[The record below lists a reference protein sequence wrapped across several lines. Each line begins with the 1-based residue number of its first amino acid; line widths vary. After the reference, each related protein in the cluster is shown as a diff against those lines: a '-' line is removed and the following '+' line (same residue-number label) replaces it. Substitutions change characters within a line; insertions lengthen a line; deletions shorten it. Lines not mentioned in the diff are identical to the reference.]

1 MKILSAK
8 QIYQADRVTIKN
20 RSISSTELMEQAAF
34 KCFEWIKNNVFNK
47 NKIIHVFCGI
57 GNNGGDG
64 LVIARKLNEANYH
77 VNIFIVN
84 FSNKRS
90 NDFQINFNR
99 LIEMGLKPVELNK
112 TEKFP
117 DINKNEIIIDAIF
130 GVGITRVPQGFV
142 KEIIQ
147 KINKTEA
154 TIISI
159 DLPSGLFPES
169 LVEDKSSVIKASH
182 TLTFQNPK
190 LGLLLVE
197 NGIFSENWSLLDIG
211 LDKSFIASIK
221 SNFEMIDQNMIRSIY
236 KPRSKFSHKGDFG
249 HSLIIGGSFGK
260 IGAVI
265 LASRAALKIGS
276 GLVTAYIPKC
286 GYSVLQ
292 TANPEIMVEVDDE
305 NYLQYFN
312 FKTDSKVIGIGIGMG
327 THLKTKNGFE
337 KFLKENKKP
346 LVIDADAI
354 NILAKHRNLLDLI
367 PKNSILTPHP
377 KEFER
382 LVGKWGNDYEKLNM
396 LRKFSS
402 KYKCIVILK
411 GMYTAVASNDKI
423 YFNITGNAALAT
435 AGSGDVLTGIIT
447 GLIAQNYTPIH
458 ACILG
463 VYIHGKTADIAINT
477 NESSESFTASDSI
490 HHISNVF
497 NEITFNWHKF

>member
-8 QIYQADRVTIKN
+8 QIYQADKATIRN
-20 RSISSTELMEQAAF
+20 RSISSTELMEQAAL
-34 KCFEWIKNNVFNK
+34 KCFEWLENNVFDK
-47 NKIIHVFCGI
+47 NKIIHIFCGI

-64 LVIARKLNEANYH
+64 LVIARKLLEANYK

-90 NDFQINFNR
+90 DDFQINFKR
-99 LIEMGLKPVELNK
+99 LIDMGLKPVELNK
-112 TEKFP
+112 IEEFP
-117 DINKNEIIIDAIF
+117 VIDKNEIIIDAIF
-130 GVGITRVPQGFV
+130 GVGITRVPRGFV

-154 TIISI
+154 AIISI

-169 LVEDKSSVIKASH
+169 LVEDRRSVIKASQ

-190 LGLLLVE
+190 LALLLVE
-197 NGIFSENWSLLDIG
+197 NGIFTENWTLLDIG
-211 LDKSFIASIK
+211 LDKPFIASLK
-221 SNFEMIDQNMIRSIY
+221 SSFEMIDQNMIRSIY
-236 KPRSKFSHKGDFG
+236 KRRNKFSHKGDFG

-286 GYSVLQ
+286 GYSALQ

-312 FKTDSKVIGIGIGMG
+312 FKTDAKVIGIGVGMG
-327 THLKTKNGFE
+327 THLKTIKGFE
-337 KFLKENKKP
+337 IFLKENKKP
-346 LVIDADAI
+346 PVIDADAI
-354 NILAKHRNLLDLI
+354 NILAKQRNLLDLI

-382 LVGKWGNDYEKLNM
+382 LVGKWNNDYEKLSM
-396 LRKFSS
+396 LRKFTS
-402 KYKCIVILK
+402 KYNCIVILK
-411 GMYTAVASNDKI
+411 GMYTAIASNNKI

-447 GLIAQNYTPIH
+447 GLMAQNYTALQ

-490 HHISNVF
+490 NYFSDVF

>member
-8 QIYQADRVTIKN
+8 QIYQADKATIKN
-20 RSISSTELMEQAAF
+20 RSISSTELMEQAAL
-34 KCFEWIKNNVFNK
+34 KCVEWIENYVFDK
-47 NKIIHVFCGI
+47 NKVIHIFCGI

-64 LVIARKLNEANYH
+64 LVIARKLVEANYQ

-99 LIEMGLKPVELNK
+99 LIRMGHKPVELNK
-112 TEKFP
+112 TEEFP
-117 DINKNEIIIDAIF
+117 VINKNELIIDAIF
-130 GVGITRVPQGFV
+130 GVGITRAPQGFV

-147 KINKTEA
+147 RINKTGSA
-154 TIISI
+154 IISI

-169 LVEDKSSVIKASH
+169 LVEDKNSVIYASQ

-190 LGLLLVE
+190 LALLLVE
-197 NGIFSENWSLLDIG
+197 NGIFCENWILLDIG
-211 LDKSFIASIK
+211 LDKSFIGSMK
-221 SNFEMIDQNMIRSIY
+221 SSFEMIDQKMIRSLY

-286 GYSVLQ
+286 GYSVIQ

-312 FKTDSKVIGIGIGMG
+312 FKTDAKVIGIGIGMG
-327 THLKTKNGFE
+327 THIKTKNGFE
-337 KFLKENKKP
+337 IFLKENKKP

-354 NILAKHRNLLDLI
+354 NILANQRNLLDLI

-382 LVGKWGNDYEKLNM
+382 LVGKWNNDYEKLK
-396 LRKFSS
+396 LLGKFSS
-402 KYKCIVILK
+402 KYNCIVILK
-411 GMYTAVASNDKI
+411 GMYTAIAFNDKI
-423 YFNITGNAALAT
+423 YFNTTGNVALAT

-447 GLIAQNYTPIH
+447 GFIAQNYTPIH

-463 VYIHGKTADIAINT
+463 VYIHGRTADIAINK
-477 NESSESFTASDSI
+477 NESSESFTASNSMHYFSD
-490 HHISNVF
+490 VF